1 MSQPN
6 TESYTAAKGGIA
18 ALTHGLAVKPGK
30 PTILAFEKESKTIYA
45 GLPGH
50 PVAAL
55 LLFRL
60 VIGGLWER
68 LCGVDQVNNKVP
80 LKAKIAVNLA
90 AAPGRKTFQLVK
102 LDGEWAM
109 PILGKSGLIR
119 TMSEAD
125 GYIILDVNDEGINK
139 GEEVEVWLL

>member
-1 MSQPN
+1 M
-6 TESYTAAKGGIA
+6 
-18 ALTHGLAVKPGK
+18 
-30 PTILAFEKESKTIYA
+30 
-45 GLPGH
+45 
-50 PVAAL
+50 AAL

-60 VIGGLWER
+60 VIGGLWNR
-68 LCGVDQVNNKVP
+68 LCIAKNRVP
-80 LKAKIAVNLA
+80 LKAKIAINLA
-90 AAPGRKTFQLVK
+90 AAPGRKTFQLVR
-102 LDGEWAM
+102 LDGEWAT